1 MQDGRPSQTAHG
13 AAMLRAAHQRFDVPH
28 VLDDPL
34 ALRIVGSDA
43 AALRTEPPRLAT
55 PRMRALRAS
64 VAVRSRYA
72 EDRLAAA
79 VARGVC
85 QYVLLGAGLDTFVFR
100 NPHAALR
107 VFEVDHPATQAWKRE
122 HLTAAGIAIPA
133 SLTFAPVDFERETL
147 SDGLRRAGFD
157 AAAPVF
163 FSWLGVTVYLTRE
176 AIMETLRFV
185 ASTAAGSEIVLTY
198 VVSESALADRTAEL
212 GEPWVTFFDPA
223 AIAADLGALGFV
235 DIEDLDAD
243 ETNRRYFGG
252 RADGLRV
259 GGHGHLVHARV
270 GAREERSCIG

>member
-1 MQDGRPSQTAHG
+1 
-13 AAMLRAAHQRFDVPH
+13 MLRAAHQRFDLPH

-34 ALRIVGSDA
+34 ALRIVGTDAA

-79 VARGVC
+79 VAHGVR
-85 QYVLLGAGLDTFVFR
+85 QYVLLGAGLDTFAFR
-100 NPHAALR
+100 NPHTALG

-122 HLTAAGIAIPA
+122 RLAAAGIAIPH

-147 SDGLRRAGFD
+147 AEGLRRAGFD
-157 AAAPVF
+157 RAAPAF

-185 ASTAAGSEIVLTY
+185 ASSAPGSEIVLTY
-198 VVSESALADRTAEL
+198 VVSDSPLGERTAEL
-212 GEPWVTFFDPA
+212 GEPWITFFDPQS
-223 AIAADLGALGFV
+223 IARDLGALGFV
-235 DIEDLDAD
+235 DVEDLDAD